1 VTVCVFC
8 LFHTASKFTQS
19 YHFGAK
25 KIFIWGR
32 GPCSLL
38 LHTPPLSASTA
49 PHPLNE
55 ILETPLIGFVRPAQ
69 NEAVKL
75 VFQLVEGVARGNFKT
90 KQTLPSPAFPSPA
103 LPSSP
108 LPSPPLPLEVGAL
121 AVGPLESS

>member
-1 VTVCVFC
+1 VHSD
-8 LFHTASKFTQS
+8 LS
-19 YHFGAK
+19 
-25 KIFIWGR
+25 FINFSLGK
-32 GPCSLL
+32 GTSLL
-38 LHTPPLSASTA
+38 LHTPPLSAFTA

-69 NEAVKL
+69 NEAVKF
-75 VFQLVEGVARGNFKT
+75 VFLLVEGVARGNFKT

-108 LPSPPLPLEVGAL
+108 FPSPPFPLEVGAL